1 MRARTEDAAQLML
14 QFAERTGLVGDRP
27 QQRYL
32 WTDAF
37 AVCNFLGLAQ
47 AARDPRSTELALE
60 LVQRVHH
67 VLGRHRGDDHRT
79 GWISG
84 LTDQLGETHP
94 TRAGLRVG
102 KHPAAR
108 GTDAPRGARGG
119 ASQSRCTSEDRTSP
133 ATSGSSG
140 IATASTFTTSRS
152 GCTRSTR

>member
-84 LTDQLGETHP
+84 LTDELAETPP
-94 TRAGLRVG
+94 TPPGLRIR
-102 KHPAAR
+102 KPLPERRA
-108 GTDAPRGARGG
+108 DEPRH
-119 ASQSRCTSEDRTSP
+119 
-133 ATSGSSG
+133 
-140 IATASTFTTSRS
+140 
-152 GCTRSTR
+152 